1 MNKKSQS
8 RSPYSLKTKIF
19 NLSNPDSPTK
29 ALSSPYSILQS
40 PKLNLSFLSKLQDE
54 IRDKEIN
61 LIQALKKIKTLES
74 EKQEL
79 ESQVKDKN
87 TQIQKLKEEI
97 LILKEKN
104 NKPENKDLS
113 DYWKREIT
121 KKSDELHK
129 LQDFLQN
136 FNFEENLQID
146 KDIQNLKEVFKQ
158 EKKIVENKLKTYTE
172 KHTEDQKKII
182 ELEYE
187 NAFLKRKI
195 EEYDVDNVVNKYNE
209 LAKENIDIRQK
220 LEILSK
226 NIDFCDVILVL
237 PDIYLMSKQIHQLL
251 IIMQNLKAGKDISLK
266 LLLNHEE
273 RYDFNSSKQ
282 VFADVACMK
291 RDLNLI
297 KEIVSDYHAEHL
309 GFEVCLTQ

>member
-220 LEILSK
+220 LEIVSK

>member
-237 PDIYLMSKQIHQLL
+237 PDIYLMSKQIYQLL